1 MGKEVIF
8 LTRREEAEWKK
19 KIDDYKERQDI
30 INANTKV
37 NKSLGNEIKSFMYD
51 NDMNNFSSDNFTAT
65 ITTKENEELN
75 EELAIEIIKKN
86 LSTELRKTVIKK
98 KEYIDDDALEKLV
111 YNGDFDINKLAKAK
125 IVKSTFTLRVT
136 KKKGSSDNGM

>member
-30 INANTKV
+30 INAETKV
-37 NKSLGNEIKSFMYD
+37 NKSLGSEIKSFMYD

-65 ITTKENEELN
+65 ITKKENEELN

-86 LSTELRKTVIKK
+86 LSAELRKTVIKK

-111 YNGDFDINKLAKAK
+111 YNGQFDIQLLQKAK
-125 IVKSTFTLRVT
+125 IIKPPTITLRVN
-136 KKKGSSDNGM
+136 KKKGD

>member
-1 MGKEVIF
+1 M
-8 LTRREEAEWKK
+8 TRREEAEWKK

-37 NKSLGNEIKSFMYD
+37 NKPLGNEIKSFMYD
-51 NDMNNFSSDNFTAT
+51 NCMNNFSSDNFTAT

-111 YNGDFDINKLAKAK
+111 YNGQFDIQLLQKAK
-125 IVKSTFTLRVT
+125 IIKPPTITLRIG
-136 KKKGSSDNGM
+136 KKKGD

>member
-19 KIDDYKERQDI
+19 KIDD
-30 INANTKV
+30 
-37 NKSLGNEIKSFMYD
+37 
-51 NDMNNFSSDNFTAT
+51 MNNFSSDNFTAT
-65 ITTKENEELN
+65 ITKKENEELN

-111 YNGDFDINKLAKAK
+111 YNGQFDIQLLQKAK
-125 IVKSTFTLRVT
+125 IIKPPTITLRIS
-136 KKKGSSDNGM
+136 KKKGD

>member
-30 INANTKV
+30 INENTKV
-37 NKSLGNEIKSFMYD
+37 NKSLGDEIKSFMYD

-111 YNGDFDINKLAKAK
+111 YNGQFDIQLLQKAK
-125 IVKSTFTLRVT
+125 IIKPPTITLRIS
-136 KKKGSSDNGM
+136 KKKGD

>member
-1 MGKEVIF
+1 M
-8 LTRREEAEWKK
+8 TRREEAEWKK

-30 INANTKV
+30 INAETKV
-37 NKSLGNEIKSFMYD
+37 NKSLGSEIKSFMYD

-65 ITTKENEELN
+65 ITKKENEELN

-86 LSTELRKTVIKK
+86 LSAKLRKTVIKK

-111 YNGDFDINKLAKAK
+111 YNGQFDIQLLQKAK
-125 IVKSTFTLRVT
+125 IIKPPTITLRVN
-136 KKKGSSDNGM
+136 KKKGD

>member
-1 MGKEVIF
+1 M
-8 LTRREEAEWKK
+8 TRREEAEWKK

-30 INANTKV
+30 INAETKV
-37 NKSLGNEIKSFMYD
+37 NKSLGSEIKSFMYD

-65 ITTKENEELN
+65 ITKKENEELN

-86 LSTELRKTVIKK
+86 LSAELRKTVIKK

-111 YNGDFDINKLAKAK
+111 YNGQFDIQLLQKAK
-125 IVKSTFTLRVT
+125 IIKPPTITLRVN
-136 KKKGSSDNGM
+136 KKKGD

>member
-1 MGKEVIF
+1 M
-8 LTRREEAEWKK
+8 TWREEAEWKK

-30 INANTKV
+30 INAKTKA
-37 NKSLGNEIKSFMYD
+37 NKSLGAEIKSFMYD

-111 YNGDFDINKLAKAK
+111 YNGQFDIQLLQKAK
-125 IVKSTFTLRVT
+125 IIKPPTITLRIS
-136 KKKGSSDNGM
+136 KKKGD

>member
-30 INANTKV
+30 INENTKV
-37 NKSLGNEIKSFMYD
+37 NKSLGAEIKSFMYD
-51 NDMNNFSSDNFTAT
+51 NDMNKFSSDNFTAT
-65 ITTKENEELN
+65 ITKKENEELN

-111 YNGDFDINKLAKAK
+111 YNGQFDIQLLQKAK
-125 IVKSTFTLRVT
+125 IIKPPTITLRIS
-136 KKKGSSDNGM
+136 KKKGD

>member
-30 INANTKV
+30 INEKTKV

-111 YNGDFDINKLAKAK
+111 YNGQFDIQLLQKAK
-125 IVKSTFTLRVT
+125 IIKPPTITLRIS
-136 KKKGSSDNGM
+136 KKKGD

>member
-37 NKSLGNEIKSFMYD
+37 NKSLGAEIKSFMYD
-51 NDMNNFSSDNFTAT
+51 NDMHNFSSDNFTAT

-111 YNGDFDINKLAKAK
+111 YNGQFDIQLLQKAK
-125 IVKSTFTLRVT
+125 IIKPPTITLRISR
-136 KKKGSSDNGM
+136 KKGD

>member
-30 INANTKV
+30 INAETKV
-37 NKSLGNEIKSFMYD
+37 NKSLGSEIKSFMYD

-65 ITTKENEELN
+65 ITKKENEELN

-86 LSTELRKTVIKK
+86 LSPELRKTVIKK

-111 YNGDFDINKLAKAK
+111 YNGQFDIKLLQKAK
-125 IVKSTFTLRVT
+125 IIKPPTITLRIS
-136 KKKGSSDNGM
+136 KKKGN

>member
-8 LTRREEAEWKK
+8 LTRREESEWKK

-30 INANTKV
+30 INENTKV
-37 NKSLGNEIKSFMYD
+37 NKSLGAEIKSFMYD
-51 NDMNNFSSDNFTAT
+51 NDMNKFSSDNFTAT
-65 ITTKENEELN
+65 ITKKENEELN

-111 YNGDFDINKLAKAK
+111 YNGQFDIQLLQKAK
-125 IVKSTFTLRVT
+125 IIKPPTITLRIS
-136 KKKGSSDNGM
+136 KKKGD

>member
-1 MGKEVIF
+1 M
-8 LTRREEAEWKK
+8 TRREEAEWKK

-30 INANTKV
+30 INAETKV
-37 NKSLGNEIKSFMYD
+37 NKSLGSEIKSFMYD

-65 ITTKENEELN
+65 ITKKENEELN

-86 LSTELRKTVIKK
+86 LSAELRKTVIKK

-111 YNGDFDINKLAKAK
+111 YNGQFDIQLLQKAK
-125 IVKSTFTLRVT
+125 IIKPPTITLRIS
-136 KKKGSSDNGM
+136 KKKGD

>member
-8 LTRREEAEWKK
+8 LTRREESEWKK

-30 INANTKV
+30 INENTKV
-37 NKSLGNEIKSFMYD
+37 NKSLGAEIKSFMYD

-65 ITTKENEELN
+65 ITKKENEELN

-111 YNGDFDINKLAKAK
+111 YNGQFDIQLLQKAK
-125 IVKSTFTLRVT
+125 IIKPPTITLRIS
-136 KKKGSSDNGM
+136 KKKGD

>member
-8 LTRREEAEWKK
+8 LTWREEAEWKK

-30 INANTKV
+30 INAKTKA
-37 NKSLGNEIKSFMYD
+37 NKSLGAEIKSFMYD

-111 YNGDFDINKLAKAK
+111 YNGQFDIQLLQKAK
-125 IVKSTFTLRVT
+125 IIKPPTITLRIS
-136 KKKGSSDNGM
+136 KKKGD

>member
-8 LTRREEAEWKK
+8 VTRREEAEWKK

-37 NKSLGNEIKSFMYD
+37 NKSLGSEIKSFMYE

-65 ITTKENEELN
+65 ITKKENEELN
-75 EELAIEIIKKN
+75 EELAVEIIKKN
-86 LSTELRKTVIKK
+86 LSAELRKTVIKK

-111 YNGDFDINKLAKAK
+111 YNGQFDIQLLQKAK
-125 IVKSTFTLRVT
+125 IIKPPTITLRVN
-136 KKKGSSDNGM
+136 KKKGD

>member
-1 MGKEVIF
+1 M
-8 LTRREEAEWKK
+8 TRREEAEWKK

-37 NKSLGNEIKSFMYD
+37 NKPLGDEIKSFMYD
-51 NDMNNFSSDNFTAT
+51 NDMNKFSSDNFTAT
-65 ITTKENEELN
+65 ITKKENEELN

-111 YNGDFDINKLAKAK
+111 YNGQFDIQLLQKAK
-125 IVKSTFTLRVT
+125 IIKPPTITLRIS
-136 KKKGSSDNGM
+136 KKKGD

>member
-19 KIDDYKERQDI
+19 KIDDYKERQDV
-30 INANTKV
+30 INAETKV
-37 NKSLGNEIKSFMYD
+37 NKSLGSEIKSFMYD

-65 ITTKENEELN
+65 ITKKENEELN

-86 LSTELRKTVIKK
+86 LSAELRKTVIKK

-111 YNGDFDINKLAKAK
+111 YNGQFDIQLLQKAK
-125 IVKSTFTLRVT
+125 IIKPPTITLRIS
-136 KKKGSSDNGM
+136 KKKGD